1 MTSDAGRPGETRQRA
16 AHRGRAALVGLAAF
30 LGAVFIAMLIAGL
43 ATRVGVNGWYA
54 EASKPFWT
62 PPDWV
67 FTPVWTAL
75 YALMAVAAWL
85 VWRRSGWHGARLA
98 LTLFFV
104 QLGLNV
110 LWPILFFSFKLTG
123 WASLEILLLVLAI
136 LATAWRFDRHSRI
149 AAALLLPYAVWTGYA
164 ASISIAVWLM
174 MPGAEAAGGA
184 PPA

>member
-1 MTSDAGRPGETRQRA
+1 MTAGTPRSAEDRPRA

-30 LGAVFIAMLIAGL
+30 FGAVFIAMLIAGL

-54 EASKPFWT
+54 DAAKPFWT

-75 YALMAVAAWL
+75 YAMMALAAWI
-85 VWRRSGWHGARLA
+85 VWRRNGWHGARIALLLYFAQLA
-98 LTLFFV
+98 
-104 QLGLNV
+104 LNV
-110 LWPILFFSFKLTG
+110 LWPILFFTLKLTG
-123 WASLEILLLVLAI
+123 WASLEILVLVLAI
-136 LATAWRFDRHSRI
+136 LATAWRFDRHSRV

-164 ASISIAVWLM
+164 ASISVAVWLM
-174 MPGAEAAGGA
+174 MPDAPAA